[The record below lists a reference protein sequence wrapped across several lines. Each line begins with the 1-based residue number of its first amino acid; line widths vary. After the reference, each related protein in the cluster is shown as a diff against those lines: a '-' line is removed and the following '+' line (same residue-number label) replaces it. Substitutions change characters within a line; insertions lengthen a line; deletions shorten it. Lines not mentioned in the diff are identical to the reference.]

1 MAQFVHLHNHSD
13 YSLLDGAQTVES
25 IVKRAVNLE
34 MPAIGLTEHG
44 NMFSAVHFLKTAQKQ
59 GIKPVLGCEMYV
71 ADTDRFDK
79 KKREHGG
86 GNYHHFLLL
95 IQNREGY
102 ENLIKLV
109 TLGYTEGFYHRPRI
123 DWELLQKYN
132 SGLIATTAC
141 IKGLIQSTALKGDYE
156 KAKQLALEYGRIFEG
171 RFYLEV
177 QNHGMAEELRWYEI
191 AKKLA
196 SETGLPR
203 VLTNDAHYTLP
214 EHWEA
219 HDAHL
224 CIGTGKEMSDTERLS
239 YSAHEYWIKT
249 ADEMAA
255 LYPGDPEILE
265 NTLKIAGECDF
276 KLEFEQY
283 YLPKFPI
290 PEEAGVQTAEEYLN
304 QLVEERLAGRYS
316 VVTSEIRER
325 VDYEMSV
332 IRQMGFAGYFLIVQD
347 FVHYARKNDIP
358 VGPGRGSAA
367 GSIVAFILGITD
379 IDPLKYKL
387 IFERFLNPERISMP
401 DIDIDFCDT
410 KRALVIDYIRK
421 KYGENCVA
429 QIITF
434 GKMKARA
441 VIRDVGRV
449 LGMPLAEVNRIAK
462 LVPETLNITLE
473 NALANT
479 PELQEAA
486 SIDELHQKLFAISK
500 VLEGLN
506 RHSSTHA
513 AGVVIA
519 PGNLTDY
526 IPLHQAPN
534 SNDVTTQLDM
544 KCIEQIGLLKV
555 DLLGIRNLSVIA
567 NTLEM
572 VREQGTDIDLNKIP
586 EQDEKTLALFG
597 EGQTIG
603 IFQFESSGMREY
615 LKKLKPSGI
624 EDLIAMNALYRP
636 GPMDMIDDFI
646 DRKQGRKPITYL
658 HPLMEPIL
666 VDTYGI
672 IVYQEQVMQIAH
684 RVAGFSLAKADLM
697 RKAMGKKQKDTMESL
712 QKEFV
717 EGAVKNGI
725 SKPIAIQIYELIQ
738 RFAQYGFNR
747 SHSAAYAILAY
758 QCGYLKAHHPA
769 EFMAANLSSEINNT
783 DRITIL
789 SNEVRSMGY
798 EIRPPDVNFSAVQ
811 FVPEGQAIRY
821 GLNAIK
827 NVGEKAA
834 ENIVAARL
842 REKKFKTFFQ
852 FVAALDLKCVNRK
865 VLESLIASGS
875 TDSLEGTRG
884 QKFAAIDTA
893 IQYAMRTQEEKTNNQ
908 VSLFGLG
915 SGANQATLI
924 EPHLPDV
931 PPWNDSEKWNK
942 EKELLG
948 MYLSG
953 HPLLEYSTEIESFSN
968 YDFTEPLCN
977 RDKANVK
984 LGGLVSGIKTMTDKK
999 GRLMAFINLESL
1011 NGKVELIAFA
1021 DAYEKYREYI
1031 KNDHPIFVIGT
1042 VNCRGE
1048 EDAKILVE
1056 EISPLHGLLNRKSKK
1071 LHVRINV
1078 SQHNADDLRNLKK
1091 LVSQH
1096 AGDCQF
1102 FLHLNDGNGSAKLI
1116 RSGSLRV
1123 SADRELLDI
1132 LKKTFGDEN
1141 AWVE

>member
-1 MAQFVHLHNHSD
+1 MSQFVHLHNHSD
-13 YSLLDGAQTVES
+13 YSLLDGAQTIES
-25 IVKRAVNLE
+25 LIHRAVDLG
-34 MPAIGLTEHG
+34 MPAVGLTEHG
-44 NMFSAVHFLKTAQKQ
+44 NMFSAVHFLKTAKKC
-59 GIKPVLGCEMYV
+59 GIRPVLGCEMYV
-71 ADTDRFDK
+71 ADTNRFDK
-79 KKREHGG
+79 KNREHGG
-86 GNYHHFLLL
+86 GNYHHLVLL

-109 TLGYTEGFYHRPRI
+109 SLGYTEGFYHRPRV
-123 DWELLQKYN
+123 DLELLQKHN
-132 SGLIATTAC
+132 AGLIAMTAC
-141 IKGLIQSTALKGDYE
+141 IKGLIQDTAIKGDYE
-156 KAKQLALEYGRIFEG
+156 KAKQIALDYSRIFEG

-177 QNHGMAEELRWYEI
+177 QNHGMKEEHLWYDYARKI
-191 AKKLA
+191 A

-203 VLTNDAHYTLP
+203 VLTNDTHYTLQ

-224 CIGTGKEMSDTERLS
+224 CIGTGKEMSDPDRLS
-239 YSAHEYWIKT
+239 YDAHEYWIKT

-255 LYPGDPEILE
+255 LYPDDPEILE
-265 NTLKIAGECDF
+265 NTLKIAGQCDF
-276 KLEFEQY
+276 SLELERY
-283 YLPKFPI
+283 YLPNFPI
-290 PEEAGVQTAEEYLN
+290 PESEDVKTADDYLTK
-304 QLVEERLAGRYS
+304 LVAERLSRRYS
-316 VVTSEIRER
+316 EITPEIRER
-325 VDYEMSV
+325 IDYEMGV

-347 FVHYARKNDIP
+347 FVHYAKTNDIP

-410 KRALVIDYIRK
+410 KRSKVTDYIRQ

-434 GKMKARA
+434 GKMKAKA

-449 LGMPLAEVNRIAK
+449 LGMPLAEVNRIGK

-473 NALANT
+473 AAIANT

-486 SIDELHQKLFAISK
+486 NIDEQHQKLFAISK
-500 VLEGLN
+500 VLEGMN

-519 PGNLTDY
+519 PSNLTDY

-534 SNDVTTQLDM
+534 SSDVTTQFDM
-544 KCIEQIGLLKV
+544 KCIDQIGLLKV
-555 DLLGIRNLSVIA
+555 DLLGIRNLTVID
-567 NTLEM
+567 NTIAM
-572 VREQGTDIDLNKIP
+572 VRAKGLELDLENIP
-586 EQDEKTLALFG
+586 EKDEKTLALFG
-597 EGQTIG
+597 EGRTIG

-658 HPLMEPIL
+658 HPLLEPIL
-666 VDTYGI
+666 IDTYGI

-684 RVAGFSLAKADLM
+684 QVAGFSLAKADLM
-697 RKAMGKKQKDTMESL
+697 RKAMGKKQKETMESL

-725 SKPIAIQIYELIQ
+725 SKAVATQIYELIQ

-758 QCGYLKAHHPA
+758 QCGYLKAHFPA

-789 SNEVRSMGY
+789 SNEVRNMGY
-798 EIRPPDVNFSAVQ
+798 DILPPDVNFSAVQ

-834 ENIVAARL
+834 ENIVAARQ
-842 REKKFKTFFQ
+842 REKKFITFFQ
-852 FVAALDLKCVNRK
+852 FTGALDIKSVNRK
-865 VLESLIASGS
+865 VLESLIAAGA

-893 IQYAMRTQEEKTNNQ
+893 IQYSLRTQEEKNNNQ
-908 VSLFGLG
+908 VSLFRLG
-915 SGANQATLI
+915 ASSNQSSII
-924 EPHLPDV
+924 EPRLPDV
-931 PPWNDSEKWNK
+931 PPWDDSEKWNK

-977 RDKANVK
+977 LDKANVK
-984 LGGLVSGIKTMTDKK
+984 LGGLIAGVKTMTDRK
-999 GRLMAFINLESL
+999 GHQMAFINLESL

-1021 DAYEKYREYI
+1021 DAYDKYREYI
-1031 KNDHPIFVIGT
+1031 KTDHPIFVIGN

-1048 EDAKILVE
+1048 EDAKIIVE
-1056 EISPLHGLLNRKSKK
+1056 EISPLRGLLNRKSKK
-1071 LHVRINV
+1071 VHVRIDIK
-1078 SQHNADDLRNLKK
+1078 QHNADDLRNLKT
-1091 LVSQH
+1091 LVGKY
-1096 AGDCQF
+1096 AGDCQL
-1102 FLHLNDGNGSAKLI
+1102 FLHLNDGNGSSKLI

-1141 AWVE
+1141 TWVE

>member
-25 IVKRAVNLE
+25 LVHRAVALG
-34 MPAIGLTEHG
+34 MPAVGLTEHG
-44 NMFSAVHFLKTAQKQ
+44 NMFSTVHFLKTAKKC
-59 GIKPVLGCEMYV
+59 GIRPVLGCEVYV
-71 ADTDRFDK
+71 ADTNRFDK
-79 KKREHGG
+79 KNREHGG
-86 GNYHHFLLL
+86 GNYHHLVLL

-102 ENLIKLV
+102 GNLIKLV

-123 DWELLQKYN
+123 DLELLQKYN
-132 SGLIATTAC
+132 AGLIALTAC
-141 IKGLIQSTALKGDYE
+141 IKGLVQDTAIRGDYE
-156 KAKQLALEYGRIFEG
+156 KAKQFALEYARIFEG
-171 RFYLEV
+171 RYYLEV
-177 QNHGMAEELRWYEI
+177 QNHGLKEEHLWYEY
-191 AKKLA
+191 AKRLA
-196 SETGLPR
+196 AETGLPR
-203 VLTNDAHYTLP
+203 VLTNDTHYTLQD
-214 EHWEA
+214 HWEA

-224 CIGTGKEMSDTERLS
+224 CIGTGKEMSDPNRLS
-239 YSAHEYWIKT
+239 YEAHEYWVKT

-255 LYPGDPEILE
+255 LYPEDPEILE
-265 NTLKIAGECDF
+265 NTLKIAEQCNF
-276 KLEFEQY
+276 TLELEKY
-283 YLPKFPI
+283 HLPKFPI
-290 PEEAGVQTAEEYLN
+290 PVSENVQTADDYLVK
-304 QLVEERLAGRYS
+304 LIEERITKRYP
-316 VVTSEIRER
+316 VITPEIRER
-325 VDYEMSV
+325 VDYEMGV

-347 FVHYARKNDIP
+347 FVHYARNNDIP

-410 KRALVIDYIRK
+410 KRSKVTEYIRQ

-434 GKMKARA
+434 GKMKAKM

-449 LGMPLAEVNRIAK
+449 LSMPIAEVNRIAK
-462 LVPETLNITLE
+462 LVPEQLNITLE
-473 NALANT
+473 NALAIA

-486 SIDELHQKLFAISK
+486 NIDEQHQKLFSISK
-500 VLEGLN
+500 VLEGMN

-534 SNDVTTQLDM
+534 SNDVTTQFDM

-555 DLLGIRNLSVIA
+555 DLLGIRNLTVIE
-567 NTLEM
+567 NTLAM
-572 VREQGTDIDLNKIP
+572 LRAKGIAIDLNTIP
-586 EQDEKTLALFG
+586 EKDEKTLALFG
-597 EGQTIG
+597 EGHTIG

-697 RKAMGKKQKDTMESL
+697 RKAMGKKQKETMESL

-725 SKPIAIQIYELIQ
+725 SKAVATQIYELIQ

-747 SHSAAYAILAY
+747 SHAAAYAILAY
-758 QCGYLKAHHPA
+758 QCGYLKAHFPA

-789 SNEVRSMGY
+789 SNEVRNTGF
-798 EIRPPDVNFSAVQ
+798 EILPPDVNFSDVQ

-834 ENIVAARL
+834 ENIVAVRKQE
-842 REKKFKTFFQ
+842 RKFNTIFQ
-852 FVAALDLKCVNRK
+852 FVAALDLKSINRK
-865 VLESLIASGS
+865 VLESLIAAGAM
-875 TDSLEGTRG
+875 DSLEGTRA

-893 IQYAMRTQEEKTNNQ
+893 IQYASHVQEEKNNNQ
-908 VSLFGLG
+908 VSLFGLA
-915 SGANQATLI
+915 ANSNQSSAI
-924 EPHLPDV
+924 EPRLPDV
-931 PPWNDSEKWNK
+931 PPWNDSEKWSK

-977 RDKANVK
+977 LDKANVK
-984 LGGLVSGIKTMTDKK
+984 LGGLIAAVKTMTDRK
-999 GRLMAFINLESL
+999 GRQMAFINLESL
-1011 NGKVELIAFA
+1011 NGKVEMIAFA

-1031 KNDHPIFVIGT
+1031 KVDHPIFVVGN
-1042 VNCRGE
+1042 VNCRGD
-1048 EDAKILVE
+1048 EDAKIIVE

-1071 LHVRINV
+1071 VHIRINV
-1078 SQHNADDLRNLKK
+1078 NRYDANDMRDLKT
-1091 LVSQH
+1091 LVSKH
-1096 AGDCQF
+1096 VGDCQLL
-1102 FLHLNDGNGSAKLI
+1102 LHLNDGNGSSRLI
-1116 RSGSLRV
+1116 RSGSVRV